1 MIIFTYLLLIVDN
14 EADVGSMMN
23 RRKKKQGREKS
34 RRTRSTRKEVWQ
46 RKDNQYKQKEKK
58 MKIM

>member
-34 RRTRSTRKEVWQ
+34 RRTRSTRKEV
-46 RKDNQYKQKEKK
+46 
-58 MKIM
+58 